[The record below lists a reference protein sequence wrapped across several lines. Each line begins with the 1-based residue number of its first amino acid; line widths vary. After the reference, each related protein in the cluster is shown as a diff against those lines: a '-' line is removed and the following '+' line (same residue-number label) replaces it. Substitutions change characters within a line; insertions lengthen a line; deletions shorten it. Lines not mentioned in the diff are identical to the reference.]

1 MVGGRTAPKDV
12 STFDVYSMN
21 KMKWYKF
28 GAISLFRHSIWIY
41 YNIVSQEKYEV
52 YLYIYGGFDGDN
64 NSLINAN
71 LYKVNVVDLFSKDE
85 SLKNELNDHISM
97 LLLIQIQKKQRIM
110 QVSQKNNDD
119 KMFTLSSRVVAYF
132 VGDESDDFGSLVK
145 KYSLQKLKEENKKM
159 LKNSDQLL
167 GKKHIYDEELVKTF
181 LTLLPTRD
189 NFKPRSIKEAFPFQ
203 KEYVLKLIKDARL
216 VIENTPTLLKLKYP
230 IKIFGSL
237 NGQYND
243 LIKYFNLWGQP
254 SEYQGDIESFDYLF
268 LGNFVN
274 RGSFSLEVLCL
285 LLSLKVKYP
294 EQIHLLRGSHED
306 LEICKA
312 YGLYEECK
320 RKLIEDPDKNDSVF
334 QNICSLFEYLPLAA
348 TINDKILCVHS
359 GIGENVK
366 SLEDIINIKKPYK
379 ISDSQAALDIL
390 WSVPAANFNVDE
402 YKSTNV
408 TTQYRKRTFDENQ
421 ILEFF
426 KNNKIDLI
434 IRSHDTIE
442 AGFEKVYEN
451 KIVSIFSATNYCN
464 FYKND
469 GGIIFIKKNLEIQ
482 PKIIP
487 HGDDE
492 QGNWI
497 TNESALKEFPPS
509 PKRSFKIK

>member
-1 MVGGRTAPKDV
+1 
-12 STFDVYSMN
+12 MN

-52 YLYIYGGFDGDN
+52 FLYIYGGFDGDN

-71 LYKVNVVDLFSKDE
+71 LYKVNIVELFVKDE

-119 KMFTLSSRVVAYF
+119 KMFTLSSRVVAYV

-159 LKNSDQLL
+159 LKNSDQILY
-167 GKKHIYDEELVKTF
+167 KKHIYDEELVKTF

-189 NFKPRSIKEAFPFQ
+189 NFKPRSVKDFFPFS
-203 KEYVLKLIKDARL
+203 KDLVLKLVKDAKL
-216 VIENTPTLLKLKYP
+216 IIENTPSLLKLKYP
-230 IKIFGSL
+230 IKIFGSI

-285 LLSLKVKYP
+285 LLSLKIKYP

-306 LEICKA
+306 LEISKA

-320 RKLIEDPDKNDSVF
+320 VKLKDETEKPDSVF
-334 QNICSLFEYLPLAA
+334 SNICLLFEYLPLAA

-359 GIGENVK
+359 GIGEKVK
-366 SLEDIINIKKPYK
+366 TLDDISSIKKPLK
-379 ISDSQAALDIL
+379 VSDCQIALDIL
-390 WSVPAANFNVDE
+390 WSVPSVNFNPDE
-402 YKSTNV
+402 YKVNNL
-408 TTQYRKRTFDENQ
+408 TTAYRKRTYDENM
-421 ILEFF
+421 IIEFF

-442 AGFEKVYEN
+442 PGFEKVFDN
-451 KIVSIFSATNYCN
+451 RIVSIFSATNYCN

-487 HGDDE
+487 HGEEE

-497 TNESALKEFPPS
+497 MNDLIMKEFPPS
-509 PKRSFKIK
+509 PKKSFKK